1 MEEQFAEDFNN
12 ALDSISSGNK
22 IKYITV
28 RLKGPVKN
36 VPCTKI
42 RQPLCSFNKNYFAHN
57 RHPKTPPRKSSDKY
71 QSQTKGKGMKRVN

>member
-42 RQPLCSFNKNYFAHN
+42 RQPLCYFNKKVTLHITDIP
-57 RHPKTPPRKSSDKY
+57 RHPKKIIR
-71 QSQTKGKGMKRVN
+71 